1 MSIISNLPV
10 LMAER
15 KIKGITELMELSG
28 LSRNAINRVYDD
40 RDEKINATSLKTLI
54 ALCDSLNCSLSD
66 LIEYVPEQKRVT
78 ANNRLSL
85 FKFLYIQLA
94 LYPRYYLN

>member
-1 MSIISNLPV
+1 MTVKSNLPI

-15 KIKGITELMELSG
+15 KIKGISELMVLSG

-54 ALCDSLNCSLSD
+54 TLCNALDCSLSE
-66 LIEYVPEQKRVT
+66 LIEYTPNKKDT
-78 ANNRLSL
+78 L
-85 FKFLYIQLA
+85 
-94 LYPRYYLN
+94 